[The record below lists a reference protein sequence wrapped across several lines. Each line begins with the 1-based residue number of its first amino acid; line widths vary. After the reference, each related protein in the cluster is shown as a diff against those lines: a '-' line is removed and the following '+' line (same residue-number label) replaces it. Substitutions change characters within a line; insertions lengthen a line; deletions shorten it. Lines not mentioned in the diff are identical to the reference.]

1 MKKQQEKLTKQLLQE
16 KIKQPPNQHN
26 IDIWQEQLLELEN
39 YRAQGTVTRSKEKII
54 IKEEKPS
61 KFFYSQEKQKQ
72 IKKQIKKLQKG
83 DKIITS
89 EFEILQ
95 QCHDYYQKLYK
106 KSNVCDVTQKNLLQ
120 NIPNK
125 ITQQQNEILI
135 KQINENKL
143 KQGIFQME
151 NYKYPA
157 IDGLPIEYYKEFYE
171 YLKDDLLQL
180 YNNILFIEKQSL
192 KTMNRAIITLIPKKS
207 DTNDPSLNDLKN

>member
-26 IDIWQEQLLELEN
+26 IDIWKEQLLELEN
-39 YRAQGTVTRSKEKII
+39 YRAQGTVTQSKEKMII
-54 IKEEKPS
+54 NEEKPS

-72 IKKQIKKLQKG
+72 IKKKIKKLQKG

-120 NIPNK
+120 NIPNQ
-125 ITQQQNEILI
+125 ITQQKNEILI

-151 NYKYPA
+151 NYKYPG
-157 IDGLPIEYYKEFYE
+157 IDGLPVEYYKEFYE